1 MSRLLLTLF
10 TLLLAST
17 LSHATDEW
25 PAPMVTIEEMTMLSP
40 MRISVPRSRP
50 KGEVHGPVVVRV
62 HVDRAGK
69 VARAMLVESCGSPG
83 HDEAAL
89 HAMRDVRFAPKLVD
103 GEPTDVT
110 LVLPLH
116 LPKPKHT
123 GQH

>member
-1 MSRLLLTLF
+1 MSRILLTLF
-10 TLLLAST
+10 TLLLVST
-17 LSHATDEW
+17 LSHAAYEW
-25 PAPMVTIEEMTMLSP
+25 PARTFTIEEMTMLIP

-62 HVDRAGK
+62 HVDAEGN
-69 VARAMLVESCGSPG
+69 VARAMLVESSGSPG

-89 HAMRDVRFAPKLVD
+89 HAMRDARFAPKLVD
-103 GEPTDVT
+103 GVATDVT

-116 LPKPKHT
+116 LPKPKNS